1 MADPLSTARYRVG
14 QVLRGLRTTIEAADA
29 AAVRSLLT
37 PAELQ
42 LFLHMHPRD
51 RKHSVCVM
59 RRLEEHAGSRA
70 LLVAALLH
78 DVAKGRPRVWE
89 RALFT
94 VLEAVSPR
102 LVERL
107 AARRGMRWRRA
118 LWALR
123 HHAQAGAE
131 LLREGGSAE
140 AVIAL
145 VRGHSERDRPHQ
157 PDSELARLIA
167 ADGAC

>member
-29 AAVRSLLT
+29 TAVRSLLT

-42 LFLHMHPRD
+42 LFLRMHPRD
-51 RKHSVCVM
+51 RKHSICVM
-59 RRLEEHAGSRA
+59 RRLEAAAGSQA

-107 AARRGMRWRRA
+107 ATQRGMRWRRA
-118 LWALR
+118 LQAMR

-131 LLREGGSAE
+131 LLRESSSTE
-140 AVIAL
+140 AVIEL
-145 VRGHSERDRPHQ
+145 VRRHSGRDRPHQ
-157 PDSELARLIA
+157 PDGELARLIA